1 MSFLNTQFKKKQCW
15 EKCNKNSLLYYAVVI
30 NFLFLLFSC
39 FCQFDGFL
47 PDPHLMSFSGY
58 ITSLCMFSLSPQSS
72 HTSIRCSP
80 AASLT
85 SWPSILHN
93 HGNTQIR
100 TRSMERRRCLEFHIQ
115 ARSSQPAFQIKADEM
130 TAPVTLCVLVHEIE
144 TKAHSEHNPSSK
156 TKMIVINFFFSF

>member
-1 MSFLNTQFKKKQCW
+1 
-15 EKCNKNSLLYYAVVI
+15 
-30 NFLFLLFSC
+30 
-39 FCQFDGFL
+39 
-47 PDPHLMSFSGY
+47 
-58 ITSLCMFSLSPQSS
+58 MFSLSPQSS

-100 TRSMERRRCLEFHIQ
+100 TWSMERRRCLEFHIQ

-130 TAPVTLCVLVHEIE
+130 TTPVTLCVLVREIE
-144 TKAHSEHNPSSK
+144 TKAHSKHNLSSK
-156 TKMIVINFFFSF
+156 TKMIVIIFFSFWRKWMQWQLNFSSWPLPHSTWSPVYWEDYFGIQALASIILRPLLSLILLNPLPSPLSNAH